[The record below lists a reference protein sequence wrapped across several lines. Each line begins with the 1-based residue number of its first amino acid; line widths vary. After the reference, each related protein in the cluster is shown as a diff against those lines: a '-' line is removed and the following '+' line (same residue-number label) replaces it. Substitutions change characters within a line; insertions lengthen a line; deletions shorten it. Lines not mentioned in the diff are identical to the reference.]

1 MVKPVIL
8 FRLSKAGEHLFLRV
22 PDDDSEQDAVLTFN
36 RVMADLGYPDPSV
49 IFNKRLGVA
58 VVRPIRRIVV
68 NETLESVDMLVEL
81 SKYFRLRKI
90 NDAVW
95 HTKRF

>member
-1 MVKPVIL
+1 MVKPVLL
-8 FRLSKAGEHLFLRV
+8 FRLSKDGEHLFLRV
-22 PDDDSEQDAVLTFN
+22 PEDDSEQDAVLTFN
-36 RVMADLGYPDPSV
+36 RIMADLGYPDPSV

-58 VVRPIRRIVV
+58 VVRPIHRIVV
-68 NETLESVDMLVEL
+68 NETLESIDILVEL

-90 NDAVW
+90 SDTVW